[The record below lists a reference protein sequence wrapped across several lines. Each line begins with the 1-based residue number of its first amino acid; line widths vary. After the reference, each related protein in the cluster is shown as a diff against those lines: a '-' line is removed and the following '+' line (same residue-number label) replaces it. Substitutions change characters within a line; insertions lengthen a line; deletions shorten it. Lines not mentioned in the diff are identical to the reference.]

1 MIVGDKKPLEE
12 VKASLGTAERVLVI
26 GCETCVAECA
36 AGGRKEVAMT
46 ASALLIAYEQAGEKI
61 QVREQSLDRQCIYEF
76 LPEAGEDIAWADA
89 ILSLGCGAGVQAL
102 ARFFPDAVILP
113 GLNTQ
118 FIGTTVEA
126 GIWVEDC
133 SGCGDCKLGYFAAIC
148 PITRCSKKLLNGPC
162 GGSSDG
168 RCEVASDL
176 DCAWQLIYDRLKT
189 LNQLDK
195 LKEYVPANNWSTS
208 QSGRPRTI
216 IREDRRV

>member
-1 MIVGDKKPLEE
+1 MIVGDRKPLKEITS
-12 VKASLGTAERVLVI
+12 SLGDSQRVLII

-36 AGGRKEVAMT
+36 AGGRKEVALM
-46 ASALLIAYEQAGEKI
+46 ASALRINYEKAGKDVEI
-61 QVREQSLDRQCIYEF
+61 REASLDRQCVFKF
-76 LPEAGEDIAWADA
+76 LPEVGEEVVWADA
-89 ILSLGCGAGVQAL
+89 ILSLACGAGVQAM
-102 ARFFPDAVILP
+102 ARFYPEAILLP

-133 SGCGDCKLGYFAAIC
+133 SGCGDCKLSFFGAVC

-168 RCEVASDL
+168 KCEVSPDV

-189 LNQLDK
+189 LNQLSR
-195 LKEYVPANNWSTS
+195 LKEYVPVNDWSTS
-208 QSGRPRTI
+208 HSGRPRTI
-216 IREDRRV
+216 IREDHQV

>member
-12 VKASLGTAERVLVI
+12 IRASLGTAERVLVI

-46 ASALLIAYEQAGEKI
+46 ASALRIAYEQAGEKI
-61 QVREQSLDRQCIYEF
+61 QLREASLDRQCIYQF

-102 ARFFPDAVILP
+102 ARFFPEAVILP

-133 SGCGDCKLGYFAAIC
+133 SGCGDCKLSYFAAVC

-168 RCEVASDL
+168 RCEVSPDV

-195 LKEYVPANNWSTS
+195 LKEYVPANDWSTS